1 MREQRNDSEKD
12 YKYQKQ
18 INELTALGC
27 QMPTVFSPENMS
39 ACRFAFSDCTRPN
52 HIPQYMSNP
61 KRMLQDIAKSK
72 ASMSLLALSCFDT
85 PSKAETF
92 YGNLK
97 KAFKNI
103 STSIGDALS
112 EGVLKNDDG
121 RKTETA
127 NNGHFDFYEYV
138 GCDLNKTFQITK
150 QLTDDEERKGI

>member
-1 MREQRNDSEKD
+1 MREQRNNPEKE

-18 INELTALGC
+18 IDELTALGC
-27 QMPTVFSPENMS
+27 QMPTVFSPENLS
-39 ACRFAFSDCTRPN
+39 ACRFAFSDNARQN

-72 ASMSLLALSCFDT
+72 ASMSLLALSCFET

-92 YGNLK
+92 YSNLK

-103 STSIGDALS
+103 PTSIGDALS
-112 EGVLKNDDG
+112 EGVLNNDDG

-150 QLTDDEERKGI
+150 QLTDNEERKGI

>member
-1 MREQRNDSEKD
+1 MREQRNDSEKE

-18 INELTALGC
+18 IDELTALGC
-27 QMPTVFSPENMS
+27 QMSIVFPPENMS
-39 ACRFAFSDCTRPN
+39 ACRFAFSDNSRQN

-85 PSKAETF
+85 PSQAETF
-92 YGNLK
+92 YINLK

-127 NNGHFDFYEYV
+127 NNGHFDFYEFV
-138 GCDLNKTFQITK
+138 GCDLTKTFQITK
-150 QLTDDEERKGI
+150 QLADNEER

>member
-1 MREQRNDSEKD
+1 M
-12 YKYQKQ
+12 
-18 INELTALGC
+18 G
-27 QMPTVFSPENMS
+27 
-39 ACRFAFSDCTRPN
+39 
-52 HIPQYMSNP
+52 NP

-72 ASMSLLALSCFDT
+72 ASMSLLALSCFNT
-85 PSKAETF
+85 PSHAETF
-92 YGNLK
+92 YSNLK

-127 NNGHFDFYEYV
+127 INGHFDFYEYV

-150 QLTDDEERKGI
+150 QLQ

>member
-39 ACRFAFSDCTRPN
+39 ACRFAFSDNAHTN

-85 PSKAETF
+85 PSKADGLLWKSQE
-92 YGNLK
+92 
-97 KAFKNI
+97 
-103 STSIGDALS
+103 SI
-112 EGVLKNDDG
+112 
-121 RKTETA
+121 
-127 NNGHFDFYEYV
+127 
-138 GCDLNKTFQITK
+138 
-150 QLTDDEERKGI
+150 

>member
-1 MREQRNDSEKD
+1 MREQRNDSEKE

-18 INELTALGC
+18 INELIALGC

-39 ACRFAFSDCTRPN
+39 ACRFAFSDNVRQN

-92 YGNLK
+92 YSNLK

-112 EGVLKNDDG
+112 EGVLNDDDG
-121 RKTETA
+121 KKTETA
-127 NNGHFDFYEYV
+127 NSGHFDFYEYV

-150 QLTDDEERKGI
+150 QLIGNEEG

>member
-1 MREQRNDSEKD
+1 
-12 YKYQKQ
+12 
-18 INELTALGC
+18 
-27 QMPTVFSPENMS
+27 MPTVFAPNNMS
-39 ACRFAFSDCTRPN
+39 ACRFAFSDNARQN

-61 KRMLQDIAKSK
+61 KRMLQVIAKSK

-92 YGNLK
+92 YSNLK

-112 EGVLKNDDG
+112 EGVLYNDDG
-121 RKTETA
+121 KKTETA
-127 NNGHFDFYEYV
+127 NNGHFNFYEYV